1 MFSIADLSRL
11 RSVEYPVGYSKD
23 INRSKKIFFSPS
35 DLSCL
40 VKLYITKAGIVYAL
54 AH

>member
-23 INRSKKIFFSPS
+23 INRSKKIFFPS
-35 DLSCL
+35 DWSCL
-40 VKLYITKAGIVYAL
+40 VKLYITKAGMVYAL